1 MIGPDVDSL
10 ASPFAPRTSVP
21 HEDAM
26 KIALVTET
34 FPPQINGVSR
44 TLEQLARQAIRRGDE
59 MMVVHPNYVSGER
72 STVGAGSGRYQD
84 LELPSVPLPFYPE
97 VILPR
102 PPFVRMRRAL
112 DAFRPDIVHIATE
125 ALLGHAALRH
135 CLRRKWPVVSSFH
148 TNFDTYAAHYRL
160 GWTVPTVT
168 RYLRWFHN
176 RTEATYVP
184 SRSMILKLAEKGFE
198 RLVLWSRGVDTAN
211 FRPRLH
217 ERHAGRERLE
227 IPATA
232 FVVGHCGRLAPE
244 KNVDYLAEAL
254 ERLLIRVIHAHV
266 VIVGDGPSR
275 AAIEHRLKSLPGL
288 ARRVHFTGYLTGPRL
303 AEAYGLMDVFA
314 FASRSE
320 TFGNVLLEAMA
331 TGLPVVA
338 LADGGPADV
347 VADGVTGR
355 LLPPEASAPAMADIL
370 AEWSHLPATVRT
382 MGERARAY
390 AQSQSWEAIMEGLF
404 LDYCRVIASR
414 HRADSAG

>member
-1 MIGPDVDSL
+1 
-10 ASPFAPRTSVP
+10 
-21 HEDAM
+21 M

-44 TLEQLARQAIRRGDE
+44 TLEQMARHAIRRGDE
-59 MMVVHPNYVSGER
+59 MMVVHPKYHSGER
-72 STVGAGSGRYQD
+72 SDIGGESGRYRD
-84 LELPSVPLPFYPE
+84 LELSAVPLPFYPE

-102 PPFVRMRRAL
+102 PPFGRMRRAL

-125 ALLGHAALRH
+125 AMLGHAALRH
-135 CLRRKWPVVSSFH
+135 CRRRNWPVVSSFH

-184 SRSMILKLAEKGFE
+184 SRTMILKLAEQGFE
-198 RLVLWSRGVDTAN
+198 RLVLWSRGVDTTV
-211 FRPRLH
+211 FRPRQA
-217 ERHAGRERLE
+217 ERLAGRERLD

-244 KNVDYLAEAL
+244 KNVEYLAEAI
-254 ERLLIRVIHAHV
+254 ERMLRLVMHAHA

-275 AAIEHRLKSLPGL
+275 AAIESRLKSVPGL
-288 ARRVHFTGYLTGPRL
+288 SRRVHFTGYLTGPRL
-303 AEAYGLMDVFA
+303 ADAYGLMDVFA

-338 LADGGPADV
+338 LAEGGPADV

-355 LLPPEASAPAMADIL
+355 LLEPDAPPADMADIL
-370 AEWSHLPATVRT
+370 AEWSHLPATVRK
-382 MGERARAY
+382 MGESARAY
-390 AQSQSWEAIMEGLF
+390 AGTQSWEAIMEGLF
-404 LDYCRVIASR
+404 LDYGRVIENRSNAT
-414 HRADSAG
+414 SAH